1 VAGFLL
7 KEETMKHFEFIMA
20 NVIWVVVA
28 LALQE
33 PVTPPQAPPPA
44 VSNRQLEAIMQKQKD
59 EIERVSKDLTA
70 KQCEAWRLHIIHGY
84 PDALPVF
91 NK

>member
-1 VAGFLL
+1 
-7 KEETMKHFEFIMA
+7 MKHFEFIMA

-33 PVTPPQAPPPA
+33 PVTPPQSPPPM
-44 VSNRQLEAIMQKQKD
+44 VSDRQVEDFLQDQKRAIEK
-59 EIERVSKDLTA
+59 ESVNWTF
-70 KQCEAWRLHIIHGY
+70 KQCERAEQHFIHGY